1 MAVTETTARADGRVG
16 RRIEGYTQFWQK
28 DVSKEASQDTE
39 NRLDNYVDVINGAC
53 CPEQWQCRVLLPSLY
68 GGACARSGM
77 LGGDVPANLFAQ
89 CRVCCRT
96 RLASTKPYYM
106 RGSRASSG
114 PFGAR
119 TVGLRWVGPPAHLCC
134 ISKA

>member
-68 GGACARSGM
+68 GGACARTGM
-77 LGGDVPANLFAQ
+77 VEGTCQRTCSHSLLS
-89 CRVCCRT
+89 CEVCSDET
-96 RLASTKPYYM
+96 LLYA
-106 RGSRASSG
+106 G
-114 PFGAR
+114 PEVIF
-119 TVGLRWVGPPAHLCC
+119 
-134 ISKA
+134 